1 MIDWVQGMR
10 ERQVNGDSRGE
21 KMMRV
26 GLRENGRREFEIR
39 ECRLV
44 LTGM

>member
-21 KMMRV
+21 NMRV
-26 GLRENGRREFEIR
+26 GSRENGRREFEIR